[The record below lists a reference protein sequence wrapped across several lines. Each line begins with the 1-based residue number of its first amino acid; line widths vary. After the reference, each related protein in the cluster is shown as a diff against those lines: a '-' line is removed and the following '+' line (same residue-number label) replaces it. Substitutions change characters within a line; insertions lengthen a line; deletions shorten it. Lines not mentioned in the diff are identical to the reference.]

1 MAKGL
6 CSFIPACQGVPA
18 HAVPELPAA
27 QLSPHQLPLMAGT
40 QWGMGVPCPSPK
52 APAAVPEEEE
62 KGRRRK
68 QQAWCLAA
76 TLENQPEGSD

>member
-1 MAKGL
+1 MWSQSCL
-6 CSFIPACQGVPA
+6 QPNW
-18 HAVPELPAA
+18 
-27 QLSPHQLPLMAGT
+27 SPHQLPHG
-40 QWGMGVPCPSPK
+40 WGHRGHGVPCPSPK
-52 APAAVPEEEE
+52 APPAAAPKEEE